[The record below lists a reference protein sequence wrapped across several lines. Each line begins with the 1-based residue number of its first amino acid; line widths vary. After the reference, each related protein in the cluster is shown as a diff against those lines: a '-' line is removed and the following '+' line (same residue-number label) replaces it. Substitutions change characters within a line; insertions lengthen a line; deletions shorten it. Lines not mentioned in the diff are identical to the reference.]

1 MDAHACAC
9 LSFSEFSDNADRQD
23 RLESVQGD
31 CAGDF
36 ARQDRLSRQSAPEK
50 RQELSDN
57 CFRLE
62 LWLGCLMLAMFE
74 VLTRPDMFRS
84 VTGARDM
91 TTSTLISETLKIGY
105 PRYIIFGIFG
115 VIFAISV
122 CFFHFFVFFG
132 CIFFAFFMC
141 LTMKI
146 FGVHFSSIFC
156 GFFFIFCVHF
166 LHFLLPPIVQV
177 DILDIAIISVIPD
190 MVKAIISGITNCG
203 TAVACMSRASSST
216 GI

>member
-50 RQELSDN
+50 RQQLSDN

-122 CFFHFFVFFG
+122 FFFHFLYFWVH
-132 CIFFAFFMC
+132 FFAFFMC
-141 LTMKI
+141 LTMN
-146 FGVHFSSIFC
+146 FWCAFFFDFLWV
-156 GFFFIFCVHF
+156 FFIFCVHF
-166 LHFLLPPIVQV
+166 LHFLLPPIV
-177 DILDIAIISVIPD
+177 
-190 MVKAIISGITNCG
+190 
-203 TAVACMSRASSST
+203 
-216 GI
+216 